1 MAKVTKIEV
10 QKKNENR
17 VNIYLDGEFFIGTF
31 KEIIYKLNIRKDTDI
46 DEERLKELVDEESY
60 IKAKNKAYSIL
71 NRAMQ
76 SEKQLRYKLF
86 KREFSEET
94 IDRVI
99 SKLKEYKM
107 INDNEMAK
115 SIVQDKKKF
124 KKYGRKRIQ
133 QDLYKKKIDKD
144 LIDNALED
152 ELDSEEEY
160 ENALYLA
167 KKKLKKI
174 KDTDKRKVYQK
185 LGRHLAYK
193 GFEYDIVSKVIREVL
208 DM

>member
-31 KEIIYKLNIRKDTDI
+31 KEIIYKLNIRKDTD
-46 DEERLKELVDEESY
+46 VDEESY

-115 SIVQDKKKF
+115 SIVRDKKKF